1 MKKYLMMIACFA
13 FLSTAF
19 TASARDVSEKVL
31 RSFKE
36 TFPNAQNVS
45 WQSLTEKYV
54 ANFQQMGIRVIVNY
68 DMEGK
73 ILSATRYYT
82 EENLPI
88 NIICKLKGKYP
99 SKKIY
104 GVTEESTDG
113 NVDYYVKLEDETTWV
128 TVKCDTEGNT
138 EVVEKYKKQM

>member
-1 MKKYLMMIACFA
+1 MKKYLIAAICVA
-13 FLSTAF
+13 LCSIAV
-19 TASARDVSEKVL
+19 TASAREVNEKVL
-31 RSFKE
+31 KSFKE

-45 WQSLTEKYV
+45 WQSSAEKYV

-68 DMEGK
+68 DLEGK

-88 NIICKLKGKYP
+88 NIVCKLKNKYP

-104 GVTEESTDG
+104 GVTEESSESSI
-113 NVDYYVKLEDETTWV
+113 DYYVKLEDETTWT

-138 EVVEKYKKQM
+138 EVVEKYKKQI